1 MHKERKITNY
11 NHNVPK
17 WLLAPDKKIFRILTV
32 TLIRSCSSIYM
43 CSALPFQL
51 FDYSVKAVIVR
62 PPLISWIYS
71 RGHARGPFREVFTD
85 LISFIKMG
93 GKDDLNLNTSLHRR
107 QTNACSPPL
116 CVWCVCLCLGVC
128 VCVVMWACKQERYS
142 ISNIKD
148 IKFCHHSKNNALLWL
163 LLLGAKHFL
172 TLNGICKWLNQ
183 QNMQQWN
190 SCLLQPSPITTA
202 K

>member
-17 WLLAPDKKIFRILTV
+17 WLLAPDKKIFWILTV

-85 LISFIKMG
+85 SFHSSRWEAKMIWILIHPCTEDKQM
-93 GKDDLNLNTSLHRR
+93 HV
-107 QTNACSPPL
+107 APH
-116 CVWCVCLCLGVC
+116 CVCGVC
-128 VCVVMWACKQERYS
+128 VCVWVCVCAWSCEHA
-142 ISNIKD
+142 
-148 IKFCHHSKNNALLWL
+148 SKRDTPY
-163 LLLGAKHFL
+163 L
-172 TLNGICKWLNQ
+172 T
-183 QNMQQWN
+183 
-190 SCLLQPSPITTA
+190 
-202 K
+202 